1 MPAWVNLKLNDP
13 PGEIVPLPNE
23 LPVTVC
29 GAEVALFQ
37 ITVVPAVIFRACGLN
52 AKVPLLCVVIVT
64 TIVGAGVGVGVGF
77 GGVGVGDGLETVGVG
92 VGLGGVGVDVGT
104 DRDDGC
110 VDPGDVDV
118 GGGAEGVFVVLT
130 IVVLTFVGVG
140 IAVVVLLSPPQA
152 TRTINNAVIKRLYQA
167 MCLDTYLF
175 FSIQG
180 ASSRPL
186 WWER

>member
-1 MPAWVNLKLNDP
+1 LVNLKLNDP

-37 ITVVPAVIFRACGLN
+37 ITVVPAVIFRACGLY

-77 GGVGVGDGLETVGVG
+77 SGVGIGVGFETVGVG
-92 VGLGGVGVDVGT
+92 VNLCGVGVGT
-104 DRDDGC
+104 DRVG
-110 VDPGDVDV
+110 VGLGD
-118 GGGAEGVFVVLT
+118 GAEGVFVVPT
-130 IVVLTFVGVG
+130 MVVLAFVGADV
-140 IAVVVLLSPPQA
+140 AVAVLLSPPHA
-152 TRTINNAVIKRLYQA
+152 ANIINNAAIKRLYQA
-167 MCLDTYLF
+167 MCLDTYMF
-175 FSIQG
+175 FCIQG
-180 ASSRPL
+180 ASSRLL